1 MILNIFK
8 TVPPETDPVLYAIPF
23 FLIAIGTELY
33 INYKEQRNLY
43 SDSKEAFSS
52 IGMGLGSLVI
62 NVIMKGLA
70 YGVYTLVHDNFA
82 IFPQLAPANMAEFL
96 NIQWHI
102 SHWWVWVLLLFADDF
117 TFYWHHR
124 LSHEVR
130 VLWAAHVN
138 HHSSQSYNLATAL
151 RQSWAEQ
158 LYKYIW
164 WLWMPLLGF
173 DPLMMLMMMSISL
186 IYQYWPHTETIG
198 KLPRWYEFIF
208 NTPSHHRVHHA
219 SNIRYLDR
227 NHGGILIIWDRLFG
241 TFAEERDTEKPV
253 YGITSNIHTYNLFKI
268 AGHEFASLGRDI
280 SRAPDFATKIKY
292 IFMPPGWSHDGPDQR
307 AKTLRNNLAAS
318 EKQKS

>member
-1 MILNIFK
+1 MIFK
-8 TVPPETDPVLYAIPF
+8 SVPPETDPVLYAIPF
-23 FLIAIGTELY
+23 FLIAIATELY
-33 INYKEQRNLY
+33 INYKEQHNLY
-43 SDSKEAFSS
+43 SDSKEAYSS

-62 NVIMKGLA
+62 NIIMKGIA
-70 YGVYTLVHDNFA
+70 YAVYTLLYQFRLFE
-82 IFPQLAPANMAEFL
+82 IG
-96 NIQWHI
+96 W
-102 SHWWVWVLLLFADDF
+102 HWWSWVLVLFADDF

-173 DPLMMLMMMSISL
+173 HPLMMLMMMSFSL
-186 IYQYWPHTETIG
+186 IYQYWPHTEVIR
-198 KLPRWYEFIF
+198 KMPRWFEFLF

-219 SNIRYLDR
+219 SNIRYLDC

-241 TFAEERDTEKPV
+241 TFAEEQDTEKPV
-253 YGITSNIHTYNLFKI
+253 YGITKNINTYNLFKI
-268 AGHEFASLGRDI
+268 ASHEFVDLWHDVR
-280 SRAPDFATKIKY
+280 RAPTLGAKLRY
-292 IFMPPGWSHDGPDQR
+292 ILMPPGWSHDGPDQR
-307 AKTLRNNLAAS
+307 ARTLRKKLAETEQQQRA
-318 EKQKS
+318 